1 MKTVVLFLKHS
12 EIQRMALIFLPMIL
26 SLIMWH
32 TIRLSYNFG
41 AIAWG
46 IPSDDFILN
55 YTDLPYALSLIT
67 GVMVYLVS
75 FLFTGKNKFSRA

>member
-46 IPSDDFILN
+46 MPSDDFILN
-55 YTDLPYALSLIT
+55 YTDFPYAVSLFTGVLVYLLSL
-67 GVMVYLVS
+67 
-75 FLFTGKNKFSRA
+75 LFKGKNKFSWA